1 MKYLFNVLLLPPLL
15 CISFETVAMGTVES
29 DMTSDSM
36 EVDWRESEYVSDCFT
51 EFAQICA
58 NGSGPHVSLREV
70 QYTCAVNS
78 LLAC

>member
-36 EVDWRESEYVSDCFT
+36 EVD
-51 EFAQICA
+51 
-58 NGSGPHVSLREV
+58 
-70 QYTCAVNS
+70 
-78 LLAC
+78 